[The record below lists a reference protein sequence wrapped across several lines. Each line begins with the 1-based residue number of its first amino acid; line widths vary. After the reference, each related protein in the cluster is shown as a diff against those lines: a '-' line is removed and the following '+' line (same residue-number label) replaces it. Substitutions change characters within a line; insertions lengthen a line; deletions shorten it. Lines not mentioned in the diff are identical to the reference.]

1 MLLETLATKAVE
13 YFALQVSGGALQK
26 LGADAKDYLQK
37 LVGLIYTHFAGRQEI
52 QEATQNPLA
61 LKAAII
67 SEAPNNVAFREDL
80 ESVVSKLIEIEGTKN
95 NGNVNQVSTGSGSNI
110 NAPQNTGYIAGG
122 NQYFRG

>member
-37 LVGLIYTHFAGRQEI
+37 LVGVIYTHFAGRKEI
-52 QEATQNPLA
+52 QEATQNPAA
-61 LKAAII
+61 LKAAILK
-67 SEAPNNVAFREDL
+67 EAPNNVAFREEM
-80 ESVVSKLIEIEGTKN
+80 ESVVSKLIEIEANQNSGT
-95 NGNVNQVSTGSGSNI
+95 VNQVSTGSGSNI
-110 NAPQNTGYIAGG
+110 NAPKNTGNIAGG